1 MYCNLYTNFAL
12 FTSPVPAVQES
23 SLDPRPRFEPDGTVL
38 RALATHAEYD
48 EAVALQDEIWGAGF
62 TDRVPASILRVAQK
76 VGGIT
81 AAAFDPQGRMLGFV
95 FGLTGVR
102 NGRLVHWSDMLAV
115 RPEAR
120 GKQLGEKLKTY
131 QRDLV
136 RAIGVETMFWTFDPL
151 VARNAHFNLNR
162 LGARIAEY
170 IPNFYGSNTGS
181 VLHGELPTDR
191 FVAEWAI
198 GSADRETRA
207 DARPPRERP
216 AADLAHTAVV
226 ENGRVRVVEPLP
238 DATRVLV
245 PIPRD
250 IEAALVA
257 SQEAALA
264 WRLATR
270 EAIMHYLALGY
281 QVTAFHRGTDTELP
295 AYELTRSPSLPA

>member
-1 MYCNLYTNFAL
+1 MYRNLYTNFAL

-23 SLDPRPRFEPDGTVL
+23 LDPRPRFEADGTVL
-38 RALATHAEYD
+38 RSLATHAEYD

-76 VGGIT
+76 VGGVT
-81 AAAFDPQGRMLGFV
+81 AAAFDPRGRMLGFV

-102 NGRLVHWSDMLAV
+102 DGRLVHWSDMLAV
-115 RPEAR
+115 REEAR
-120 GKQLGEKLKTY
+120 GKQLGEKLKNY

-181 VLHGELPTDR
+181 ILHGALPTDR

-198 GSADRETRA
+198 GLADRGDRG
-207 DARPPRERP
+207 DARPQRERP
-216 AADLAHTAVV
+216 AADVARTAVV
-226 ENGRVRVVEPLP
+226 ENGRVRAVEPLP

-250 IEAALVA
+250 IEAALGA

-281 QVTAFHRGTDTELP
+281 QVTAFHRGTDNELP

>member
-1 MYCNLYTNFAL
+1 
-12 FTSPVPAVQES
+12 VQES
-23 SLDPRPRFEPDGTVL
+23 SLAPRPRYEADGIVL
-38 RALATHAEYD
+38 RSLTTNAEYD

-76 VGGIT
+76 VGGVT
-81 AAAFDPQGRMLGFV
+81 AAAFDAQDRMLGFV

-102 NGRLVHWSDMLAV
+102 DGRPVHWSDMLAV
-115 RPEAR
+115 REEAR
-120 GKQLGEKLKTY
+120 GKQLGEKLKNY

-136 RAIGVETMFWTFDPL
+136 RAVGVETMFWTFDPL

-181 VLHGELPTDR
+181 ILHGALPTDR
-191 FVAEWAI
+191 FVAEWQLA
-198 GSADRETRA
+198 SADRNAR
-207 DARPPRERP
+207 DAAPQRERP
-216 AADLAHTAVV
+216 AADAASTAVV

-245 PIPRD
+245 PVPRD
-250 IEAALVA
+250 IEALLGA
-257 SQEAALA
+257 SHDAALA

-270 EAIMHYLALGY
+270 EAILHYLALGS
-281 QVTAFHRGTDTELP
+281 QVTAFYRGTDNEPP
-295 AYELTRSPSLPA
+295 AYELTHSPSRPA

>member
-1 MYCNLYTNFAL
+1 
-12 FTSPVPAVQES
+12 VQES
-23 SLDPRPRFEPDGTVL
+23 SLAPRPRYEADGIVL
-38 RALATHAEYD
+38 RTLTTNAEYD

-76 VGGIT
+76 VGGVT
-81 AAAFDPQGRMLGFV
+81 AGAFDAQDRMLGFV
-95 FGLTGVR
+95 FGLTGLR
-102 NGRLVHWSDMLAV
+102 DGRPVHWSDMLAV
-115 RPEAR
+115 REDAR

-136 RAIGVETMFWTFDPL
+136 HAVGVETMFWTFDPL

-181 VLHGELPTDR
+181 ILHGALPTDR
-191 FVAEWAI
+191 FVAEWQLTA
-198 GSADRETRA
+198 ADRKPRDTA
-207 DARPPRERP
+207 AQQRERP
-216 AADLAHTAVV
+216 AAGLARTAVA

-238 DATRVLV
+238 DASRVLV
-245 PIPRD
+245 PVPRD
-250 IEAALVA
+250 IEALLGA

-281 QVTAFHRGTDTELP
+281 QVTAFYRGTENELP
-295 AYELTRSPSLPA
+295 AYELTHSPSRPA